1 MKIKPFWAIL
11 LVIVLMW
18 AGNYIYAEK
27 HKLKH
32 PVFLN
37 HYLDLNADYE
47 QYIPFYFITN
57 KEDASFIQTVE
68 LGSIRGMPDQFRG
81 DNGIEEMEQ
90 FGRYSLK
97 RVYIQFNPETYVTS
111 SETKK
116 FDKMTVYF
124 SENHTTNYPI
134 GRIVFQPE
142 KEERNPLS
150 FKSGS
155 SGEYTETRLNVTEAL
170 ALESVSTA
178 FDDALQDRFH
188 IKLQNANSNETVQPN
203 PVIENAEWNKATGS
217 DVREV
222 NFPLHLDKSDW
233 LTVKS
238 YADPSLHAAMDV
250 KINLSGTTETGK
262 PFTAQVGHLQYEPDL
277 TKDSIQQI
285 IDERV
290 EVAHHE

>member
-11 LVIVLMW
+11 LVIVLIW

-32 PVFLN
+32 PIFLN

-57 KEDASFIQTVE
+57 KEDTSFIQTVE

-81 DNGIEEMEQ
+81 DNGIEEVGQ

-97 RVYIQFNPETYVTS
+97 RVYIQFNPEAYVTS
-111 SETKK
+111 SGTEK
-116 FDKMTVYF
+116 FDEMTVYF
-124 SENHTTNYPI
+124 SEHHITNYPI
-134 GRIVFQPE
+134 GQIVFQPE
-142 KEERNPLS
+142 KEGLNPLS

-155 SGEYTETRLNVTEAL
+155 SGEHTETRLNVTEAL
-170 ALESVSTA
+170 TLESVSTA
-178 FDDALQDRFH
+178 FDDLLQDRFH
-188 IKLQNANSNETVQPN
+188 IKLQNAISNETIQPK
-203 PVIENAEWNKATGS
+203 PVVENDEWNKVKGI
-217 DVREV
+217 DVRKAK
-222 NFPLHLDKSDW
+222 FPLHLDKSDW

-250 KINLSGTTETGK
+250 KINLYGTMETGE
-262 PFTAQVGHLQYEPDL
+262 PFSGQVGHVQYEPYL

-285 IDERV
+285 IDERM
-290 EVAHHE
+290 EAAHHE